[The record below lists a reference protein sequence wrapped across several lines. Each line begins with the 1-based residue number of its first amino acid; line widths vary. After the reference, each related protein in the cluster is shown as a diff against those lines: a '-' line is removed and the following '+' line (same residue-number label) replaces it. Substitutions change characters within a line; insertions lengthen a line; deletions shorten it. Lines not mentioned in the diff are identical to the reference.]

1 VGEGAVRGGARLLL
15 LLLHLLL
22 RDLLHVTAIPER
34 PLLAPWYR
42 LAGDGDRLLLEH
54 GQSVVALEGA
64 AVRTL
69 LPQLL
74 PLLDGTRGYDDLVTR
89 LGLASRPA
97 IDHALETLASH
108 GLLVEGPIA
117 PPELR
122 PAAHA
127 VAAAFDLAPSV
138 AAERLRAGSVG
149 VVGSSAA
156 GVEVARLLRLC
167 GLGEVRRI
175 RHGRRGSVDLA
186 LFVAAVGE
194 LEALES
200 WNRRAHE
207 RGTRWLAVRAYDG
220 RFAAVG
226 PLVVPGESCCYECV
240 LLRRASNLAYGDHMR
255 EVEEAPVAARAD
267 AAFEAVVAAL
277 AAHLA
282 LRWIAGRDTTLP
294 GVLYA
299 IEARPA
305 LSVTEHV
312 VLRVPRCPVC
322 SSAGAVAPRLPW
334 HEADAA

>member
-1 VGEGAVRGGARLLL
+1 
-15 LLLHLLL
+15 
-22 RDLLHVTAIPER
+22 VTEIPER

-42 LAGDGDRLLLEH
+42 LAGNGDRLLLEH

-64 AVRTL
+64 AVRAL
-69 LPQLL
+69 LPHLL
-74 PLLDGTRGYDDLVTR
+74 PLLDGTRDYNELLVR
-89 LGLASRPA
+89 LGVAARPA
-97 IDHALETLASH
+97 LDHALETLASH
-108 GLLVEGPIA
+108 GVLIEGPAA
-117 PPELR
+117 PPDVR

-127 VAAAFDLAPSV
+127 LAAAFDLTPSV
-138 AAERLRAGSVG
+138 AAERLRGGSVG

-175 RHGRRGSVDLA
+175 RPGRYMSVDLA
-186 LFVAAVGE
+186 VVVAAAGE
-194 LEALES
+194 LEAIQS
-200 WNRRAHE
+200 WNQRAHD

-240 LLRRASNLAYGDHMR
+240 LLRRASNLAYGEDLH
-255 EVEEAPVAARAD
+255 EVEEAPLGARAD
-267 AAFEAVVAAL
+267 APFEALVAAL

-282 LRWIAGRDTTLP
+282 VRWIAGGDTALP
-294 GVLYA
+294 GVLFA
-299 IEARPA
+299 VEARPA

-322 SSAGAVAPRLPW
+322 STAGAVAPRLPW
-334 HEADAA
+334 HEAEAA